1 MKEYIHYG
9 HTEFNLD
16 EVQKSVPSIKSKPDK
31 GIWASPVD
39 TDWGWKDWCE
49 SEDWSCSDMSVSFRF
64 ILTDSAK
71 ILEVHKEEDIL
82 DYVITNQD
90 SLQFRR
96 YTHNLTDICDY
107 LDTEKLYSEFD
118 GIELFLS
125 DNYSMHDGIFNS
137 WDCDSI
143 VVWNPD
149 VIIPIRED

>member
-1 MKEYIHYG
+1 
-9 HTEFNLD
+9 
-16 EVQKSVPSIKSKPDK
+16 
-31 GIWASPVD
+31 
-39 TDWGWKDWCE
+39 
-49 SEDWSCSDMSVSFRF
+49 MSVSFRF
-64 ILTDSAK
+64 TLTDSAK

-149 VIIPIRED
+149 VIIPIKED